1 MSGKAMSWS
10 RTIKVGSSSAKQVLR
25 ELCICQNEQT
35 GHCTL
40 SIKSLIEITELSE
53 TTVLKALAFLK
64 EKGFVCVEKI
74 KTKNGWGNSYSF
86 PMMAAPQTIEGT
98 PRTEDTPKFE
108 GTLNSKGEGTPRT
121 EDTGTPKTRDLK
133 KEEKNTKKL
142 VASADAPKAKVR
154 NSFVTAS
161 KPDDVPQALWDDF
174 ITHRRA
180 KKAPVTETVITR
192 TRSQAQKCGMTL
204 AEALEMT
211 VARGWQG
218 FEARYVKDEEKPAH
232 NPYRVKAP
240 VEPQEPPR
248 RNPFLV
254 SNTTRPAP
262 QSKTPEQIEEE
273 RSFDLFCRVM
283 DGKFEG
289 GQDDPFA

>member
-1 MSGKAMSWS
+1 MSVQALNHVRKLRAGGFAQGVLLYLAMCHNGETGQCNPTRENIREFFSCDVK
-10 RTIKVGSSSAKQVLR
+10 RVDRALSALKQAGLIV
-25 ELCICQNEQT
+25 
-35 GHCTL
+35 
-40 SIKSLIEITELSE
+40 SIKKPSREGVSNWYVFPNLEGSPQNGIDPK
-53 TTVLKALAFLK
+53 TVGTPQNGERVAPKTGATGSPQNGEGKSNKKSK
-64 EKGFVCVEKI
+64 EKEV
-74 KTKNGWGNSYSF
+74 S
-86 PMMAAPQTIEGT
+86 AP
-98 PRTEDTPKFE
+98 
-108 GTLNSKGEGTPRT
+108 
-121 EDTGTPKTRDLK
+121 
-133 KEEKNTKKL
+133 
-142 VASADAPKAKVR
+142 SAEVAPKAKKVR

-180 KKAPVTETVITR
+180 KKAPVTETVISR